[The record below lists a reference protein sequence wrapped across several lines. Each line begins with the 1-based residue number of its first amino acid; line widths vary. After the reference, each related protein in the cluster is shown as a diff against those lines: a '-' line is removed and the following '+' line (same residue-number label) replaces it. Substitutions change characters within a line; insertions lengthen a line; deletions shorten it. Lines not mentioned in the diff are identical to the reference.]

1 METRITEQSSHYDHL
16 EQMTVEQITEGIN
29 NESMSVA
36 VAVGKA
42 LPRLNSLISAIEER
56 LREGGRL
63 FYVGCGT
70 GGRLATLDTIEV

>member
-56 LREGGRL
+56 GSRGWQTLLCGLRHGRT
-63 FYVGCGT
+63 FGYA
-70 GGRLATLDTIEV
+70 RHH

>member
-36 VAVGKA
+36 VAVGMA
-42 LPRLNSLISAIEER
+42 LPRLNSLI
-56 LREGGRL
+56 
-63 FYVGCGT
+63 T
-70 GGRLATLDTIEV
+70 

>member
-16 EQMTVEQITEGIN
+16 ERMTVEQITAGIN

-42 LPRLNSLISAIEER
+42 LPILNRLI
-56 LREGGRL
+56 
-63 FYVGCGT
+63 
-70 GGRLATLDTIEV
+70 